1 MMKTYDGD
9 TRREREPMTLWGGWL
24 ACAADAVS
32 VSPAVA
38 RAGPIGWMRAETW
51 LGSAWAR
58 ELNPSQLQ
66 EGKRQPFGVL
76 GNILGEQVQQVP
88 AVAALAKGLRAFTQL
103 IVT

>member
-1 MMKTYDGD
+1 MKTYDGD
-9 TRREREPMTLWGGWL
+9 TRRERAADDFVGWL
-24 ACAADAVS
+24 AGLRCGCGECLAG
-32 VSPAVA
+32 
-38 RAGPIGWMRAETW
+38 RGQAGPTGWMRAETW

-66 EGKRQPFGVL
+66 EGQRQPFGVF
-76 GNILGEQVQQVP
+76 GSVLGEQVQQVP